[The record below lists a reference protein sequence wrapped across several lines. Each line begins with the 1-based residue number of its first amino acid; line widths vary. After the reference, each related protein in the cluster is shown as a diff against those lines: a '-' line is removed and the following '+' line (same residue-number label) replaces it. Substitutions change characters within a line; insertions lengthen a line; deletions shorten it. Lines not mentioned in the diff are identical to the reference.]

1 MQEQEGT
8 FNEQIALEKGTTI
21 LEPFGILLEDELDF
35 DDGEG
40 VLLETGGSVLLDGES
55 KQTYNITMEE
65 GTIPF
70 TSLGNLIQEDNS
82 GEILL
87 EGVHNEQVQHAGS
100 RLLLNRYRENNP
112 NSSYLVIEAGN
123 TSDENDR
130 ISTEEFGNLLV
141 LKWNRLRWNRRKQ
154 FISY

>member
-1 MQEQEGT
+1 M
-8 FNEQIALEKGTTI
+8 
-21 LEPFGILLEDELDF
+21 LEDELDF

-70 TSLGNLIQEDNS
+70 TSLGNLIAEDNS

-87 EGVHNEQVQHAGS
+87 EGVHNEQVQHGGS

-112 NSSYLVIEAGN
+112 NSSYLVIEIVTQVTRTIGYPQR
-123 TSDENDR
+123 S
-130 ISTEEFGNLLV
+130 LV
-141 LKWNRLRWNRRKQ
+141 IYLFLMEQ
-154 FISY
+154 IQMEQTQEVLSY

>member
-1 MQEQEGT
+1 M
-8 FNEQIALEKGTTI
+8 
-21 LEPFGILLEDELDF
+21 LEDELDF

-70 TSLGNLIQEDNS
+70 TSLGNLVQEDNS

-87 EGVHNEQVQHAGS
+87 EGVHNEQVQHANS
-100 RLLLNRYRENNP
+100 RLL
-112 NSSYLVIEAGN
+112 I
-123 TSDENDR
+123 
-130 ISTEEFGNLLV
+130 
-141 LKWNRLRWNRRKQ
+141 KQ
-154 FISY
+154 I

>member
-1 MQEQEGT
+1 M
-8 FNEQIALEKGTTI
+8 EK
-21 LEPFGILLEDELDF
+21 EYLLRNRWF
-35 DDGEG
+35 I
-40 VLLETGGSVLLDGES
+40 LLDGES

-87 EGVHNEQVQHAGS
+87 EGVHNEQVQHANS
-100 RLLLNRYRENNP
+100 KLLLNRYRENNP
-112 NSSYLVIEAGN
+112 NSSYLVIEENGN

-141 LKWNRLRWNRRKQ
+141 LERNRSQ
-154 FISY
+154 MEQMQ

>member
-65 GTIPF
+65 G
-70 TSLGNLIQEDNS
+70 
-82 GEILL
+82 
-87 EGVHNEQVQHAGS
+87 
-100 RLLLNRYRENNP
+100 NNTF
-112 NSSYLVIEAGN
+112 YI
-123 TSDENDR
+123 
-130 ISTEEFGNLLV
+130 FG
-141 LKWNRLRWNRRKQ
+141 
-154 FISY
+154 